1 MLGPPKEVYKAVMFG
16 DNMKAF
22 SILFQR
28 PIVQIGVAVEEG
40 ATQLQA
46 FFIFSLCQKGS
57 TLIPEAH
64 QLSKPVAA
72 SSMCCSQGS
81 AEVSKRFCITGTNA
95 GSRCLDSPALVPRL
109 AQLAQGF
116 PTSVNIEIFKFVS
129 LFLHSCWLY

>member
-1 MLGPPKEVYKAVMFG
+1 MMFG

-64 QLSKPVAA
+64 QLFQTGGSKQHVL
-72 SSMCCSQGS
+72 
-81 AEVSKRFCITGTNA
+81 FTGL
-95 GSRCLDSPALVPRL
+95 S
-109 AQLAQGF
+109 
-116 PTSVNIEIFKFVS
+116 
-129 LFLHSCWLY
+129 